1 MPFDANGNWVSNS
14 PLYSGG
20 FTQPQGGFNQG
31 LDSNNYGTYM
41 GMPQSSP
48 MSFANTGA
56 APQSSFPTQPSG
68 TSSTTESS
76 TTSKG
81 GGGGALNPIGAG
93 LGAIQVIGGLYG
105 MHKLNK
111 TPWPEY
117 KNTQATLAAWGRA
130 QQMAKMGYTPNQAA
144 AFKANQGTA
153 LNTQYQNNVNMAGGG
168 LAGAL
173 GARGTA
179 QRLQSMNQF
188 AAADAEKQMGN
199 IRYADQQTGNLQ
211 SMENMKTQAALQ
223 RRMMLEQAY
232 GAAIKQGSQNIA
244 NSFDTGASFA
254 NFAKLASAFG

>member
-1 MPFDANGNWVSNS
+1 MPENMPFDPNWSYQS
-14 PLYSGG
+14 PYSGTSG
-20 FTQPQGGFNQG
+20 FQQG
-31 LDSNNYGTYM
+31 LSNNNYGTYM
-41 GMPQSSP
+41 GMQQNAP
-48 MSFANTGA
+48 MTFANAGTAPAPAPA
-56 APQSSFPTQPSG
+56 AS
-68 TSSTTESS
+68 
-76 TTSKG
+76 G
-81 GGGGALNPIGAG
+81 GGGGGLNPVGAA
-93 LGAIQVIGGLYG
+93 LGAVQVVGGLVG

-117 KNTQATLAAWGRA
+117 KNTQATMAAWGRA
-130 QQMAKMGYTPNQAA
+130 QQMSKMGYTPNQAA

-153 LNTQYQNNVNMAGGG
+153 LNTQFQNSVNMAGGN

-199 IRYADQQTGNLQ
+199 IRYADQQTANLQ
-211 SMENMKTQAALQ
+211 SMENMRTQAALQ
-223 RRMMLEQAY
+223 RRMALEQAY

-254 NFAKLASAFG
+254 QIGKLAMGMG